1 MGHSVQG
8 EEQLHSK
15 QDNVKEVPEGKRKKD
30 NELHGGGG
38 GGEKTQKSEPW
49 TAELKRCG
57 CVSAE
62 SKHRL
67 KMFRKGNYS

>member
-30 NELHGGGG
+30 NELHWGGGA
-38 GGEKTQKSEPW
+38 QQSEPW
-49 TAELKRCG
+49 TAELKWCG

-67 KMFRKGNYS
+67 KMFRKGNYT